1 MAYKRMRRVSAINE
15 QIAALTIALVMV
27 TWLMTR
33 PMIHWTSWVLAAIV
47 LPMSAYFA
55 WPRKNRQRCE
65 GCGSVMHTSEP
76 L

>member
-1 MAYKRMRRVSAINE
+1 MAYKRMRRVSAVGE
-15 QIAALTIALVMV
+15 QVAAISIAAAMAA
-27 TWLMTR
+27 WLLSRST
-33 PMIHWTSWVLAAIV
+33 IHWTSWVLAAIV

-65 GCGSVMHTSEP
+65 GCGAVMHLSEP

>member
-1 MAYKRMRRVSAINE
+1 MAYKRMRRVSAMGE
-15 QIAALTIALVMV
+15 QLAALLIAAIML
-27 TWLMTR
+27 TWLVSRST
-33 PMIHWTSWVLAAIV
+33 IHWTSWVLAAIV

-65 GCGSVMHTSEP
+65 GCGSVMHRSEP

>member
-1 MAYKRMRRVSAINE
+1 MGE
-15 QIAALTIALVMV
+15 QIAAGVIAATML

-33 PMIHWTSWVLAAIV
+33 PQIHWTSWVLAAIV

-55 WPRKNRQRCE
+55 WPRGSRRRCE
-65 GCGSVMHTSEP
+65 GCGSVMHASEP

>member
-1 MAYKRMRRVSAINE
+1 MAYKRMRRVSAQGE
-15 QIAALTIALVMV
+15 QFAALAIGAIMLS
-27 TWLMTR
+27 WLASR
-33 PMIHWTSWVLAAIV
+33 PSIHWTSWVLAAIV

-65 GCGSVMHTSEP
+65 GCGSVMHLSEP